1 MRNLSTAPRARR
13 EIAAPPQ
20 DRFVEVE
27 GVRVRYW
34 DEGAHNGG
42 VPLLILHGY
51 NGAADY
57 WFPHTIPVLAR
68 ERRVIAP
75 DLPGNGLSAK
85 MATHTLQSYASFVI
99 AFLNALNL
107 EQVDLL
113 GHSMGGQIGVAAVA
127 LDPVRFRKLI
137 LVDSAGLPELIR
149 RPWLAP
155 IKMLGDSS
163 NWQFRYY
170 PTMLKIVVRAKTPRE
185 GLHIL
190 RTGSI
195 AQMLATLNLP
205 TLIIWGSRDR
215 VVPLEHG
222 SYMAQQIPN
231 ARLAIIRGAGHMP
244 FYEKPRQCN
253 AIVLQF
259 LKSGEGEK

>member
-1 MRNLSTAPRARR
+1 VDVA
-13 EIAAPPQ
+13 
-20 DRFVEVE
+20 

-34 DEGAHNGG
+34 DEGADTGDA
-42 VPLLILHGY
+42 PLLILHGY

-85 MATHTLQSYASFVI
+85 MATHTLQSYAAFVVG
-99 AFLNALNL
+99 FLDALGL

-113 GHSMGGQIGVAAVA
+113 GHSMGGQIGVAAIA
-127 LDPVRFRKLI
+127 LDPSRFRKLI

-155 IKMLGDSS
+155 VKMLGDSS
-163 NWQFRYY
+163 MRQIRYY
-170 PTMLKIVVRAKTPRE
+170 PTMFRIGIRARAPRE
-185 GLHIL
+185 GLQML
-190 RTGSI
+190 RTESI
-195 AQMLATLNLP
+195 AQFLANLNLP